1 MVAGRRYGGSERSSR
16 ALHLPTSVGQP
27 ADTSAAAGTAQIAG
41 RYQYTVLQRVLTRG
55 RVGCASVLGRAEAD
69 LSGAARSEAAATAY
83 LAHWHLKLPPTTLW
97 SGCVHNRC
105 RLGSIVSLI
114 PRGTNW

>member
-1 MVAGRRYGGSERSSR
+1 MHGAAWLCPPVDTAAAAVTAQRAGRS
-16 ALHLPTSVGQP
+16 
-27 ADTSAAAGTAQIAG
+27 
-41 RYQYTVLQRVLTRG
+41 QYTVLARVPTGG
-55 RVGCASVLGRAEAD
+55 RVVF
-69 LSGAARSEAAATAY
+69 LSNDAGAAGVFTRALRDAPPVSVY